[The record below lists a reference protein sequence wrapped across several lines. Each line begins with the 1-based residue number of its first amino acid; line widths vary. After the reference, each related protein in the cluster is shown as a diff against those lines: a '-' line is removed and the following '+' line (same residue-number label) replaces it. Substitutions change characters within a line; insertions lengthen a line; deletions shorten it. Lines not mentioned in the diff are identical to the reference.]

1 MAGANSN
8 IQVTELDFNN
18 IKSSLRTFLQSQ
30 DVLKDYNY
38 EGSAL
43 SSLLDILAYNT
54 QYNAYYLNMV
64 ANEMFL
70 DSSLQRSSV
79 VSHAKLLNYVP
90 KSALAPTAQIRLS
103 VNQVTDS
110 SLTLPKFTRFISEA
124 IDGVNYTFVTT
135 DTNTVNVVNNTATFD
150 DLHIKQGLPATLTFT
165 VDSINNPKYLFEIPD
180 QGVDTTTLSVTVQQ
194 SGSNSSSEAYSTA
207 TNFLTLTPDSK
218 VYFLQENLKGNYEI
232 YFGDDILG
240 KKLSDGNVVIITYV
254 ITKGTASAG
263 SNNFV
268 LMDSVG
274 GYANNVITPLV
285 SATQGGNK
293 ESIESIKFQAPKSY
307 SAQGRAV
314 SKNDYITLIQ
324 QNELGYSFDAVNVW
338 GGEENIPPVYGQV
351 FVCLKPTGSYLL
363 TDTQKRD
370 IVTEVIKPIS
380 VLTVS
385 PTIVDPDYTY
395 IKVNATVVY
404 NPTKTSYSS
413 SQLNQIISSS
423 IRTFGNDTLNTFNST
438 FLGSQLTST
447 IQVADPSIITSELK
461 IQLQKKFNPDLTVSK
476 TYSLN
481 FNTPLQK
488 GILLSGIN
496 SSPAIQQRNPTTL
509 TEIIQ
514 GIYIEEVPSASGGIA
529 SVSIVN
535 PGFNYTYVPTITI
548 YGDGTGATAEAV
560 INTSGRIT
568 KINVTNP
575 GIGYTSAVVTVT
587 PNAYDTTGLNGAAA
601 AILEGQFGTLR
612 SYYYNSNNVKT
623 IFNGNVGT
631 VDYVNGIITLVNF
644 NPYQIDNPLGQLTI
658 SVVPTSTIVN
668 SSYNKIITIDE
679 YDSNAVNVSLIA
691 KAQ

>member
-194 SGSNSSSEAYSTA
+194 SGSNSSSEVYSTA
-207 TNFLTLTPDSK
+207 TNFLTLTPESK

-274 GYANNVITPLV
+274 GYANTVITPLV

-363 TDTQKRD
+363 TDTQKID
-370 IVTEVIKPIS
+370 IVTEIIRPIS

-395 IKVNATVVY
+395 IKLNATVVY
-404 NPTKTSYSS
+404 NPTKTNYSS
-413 SQLNQIISSS
+413 SQLNQIITSS

-447 IQVADPSIITSELK
+447 IQVVDPSITTSELK

-496 SSPAIQQRNPTTL
+496 SFPAIQQRNPTTL

-514 GIYIEEVPSASGGIA
+514 GIYIEEVPSTSGGIA

-631 VDYVNGIITLVNF
+631 VDYVNGIVTLVNF
-644 NPYQIDNPLGQLTI
+644 NPYQIDNPLGQLTV

>member
-90 KSALAPTAQIRLS
+90 KSALAPTSQIRLS

-413 SQLNQIISSS
+413 SQLNQIITSS

-447 IQVADPSIITSELK
+447 IQVADPSITTSELK

-514 GIYIEEVPSASGGIA
+514 GIYIEEVPSTSGGIA

-631 VDYVNGIITLVNF
+631 VDYVNGIVTLVNF

>member
-18 IKSSLRTFLQSQ
+18 IKSSLRTYLQSQ

-90 KSALAPTAQIRLS
+90 KSALAPTSQIRLS

-274 GYANNVITPLV
+274 GYANTVITPLV

-447 IQVADPSIITSELK
+447 IQVTDPSIITSELK

-631 VDYVNGIITLVNF
+631 VDYVNGIVTLVNF

>member
-514 GIYIEEVPSASGGIA
+514 GIYIEEVPSTSGGIA

-631 VDYVNGIITLVNF
+631 VDYVNGIVTLVNF